1 MHTHART
8 HACTHARTHVH
19 THTHTQ
25 TFTHTHTHTHTFE
38 TYLFIPPT
46 SPPHNKVR
54 GWGGG
59 GGMLESPCLTG
70 SICPCFQALSRRY
83 LLSHSTFCNPTD
95 FVACM
100 CFSESNPQIVQCTLC
115 RRQVGLW
122 NFKPAGAR
130 PAANGN
136 QGSQDE
142 HQDVDVDSTGDSAPP
157 SKMRKIV
164 KSGVF
169 SSVFY
174 VSFSFFPFV
183 CVCVCV
189 STHTCEREGQK
200 IVQNINNSI
209 QGRKN
214 TC

>member
-1 MHTHART
+1 MHRHSHT
-8 HACTHARTHVH
+8 CTHTLSH
-19 THTHTQ
+19 THTHLKNI
-25 TFTHTHTHTHTFE
+25 FSC
-38 TYLFIPPT
+38 PPT

-59 GGMLESPCLTG
+59 GGLLESSCLTG
-70 SICPCFQALSRRY
+70 SICPCFQALSRRCR
-83 LLSHSTFCNPTD
+83 LSHSTFCNLTD

-100 CFSESNPQIVQCTLC
+100 CFSKSNPQIVQCTMC

-122 NFKPAGAR
+122 NFRPAGAR

-169 SSVFY
+169 SSVFLCFFLL
-174 VSFSFFPFV
+174 FSLCM

-189 STHTCEREGQK
+189 
-200 IVQNINNSI
+200 
-209 QGRKN
+209 KN
-214 TC
+214 VD